1 MGGFMLSRRHLLA
14 STAAFA
20 TTAATG
26 VFSPSAFGAGL
37 AAPTAAPLDGLMA
50 AFFDE
55 NLKRNPEG
63 ATLLGLDKGANAA
76 LKTRL
81 RDESAAGIAAD
92 KALNASQLSRLKALD
107 AGALAGMD
115 RVNYDTLA
123 YVAESRAAVLAF
135 DFGGT
140 SFGPSPYVVSQ
151 LTGAYQSVPDF
162 LDTKH
167 SIANAADADA
177 YLSRLESFAEQLDDN
192 TERMK
197 HDSALGVI
205 PPDFLL
211 DTTLAQ
217 MTATRTTSDKSLL
230 VTSIARR
237 AKEKGL
243 SGNYATEAAKIY
255 DDKIGPALDRQIA
268 ETRALRAGATHD
280 AGVWKIRDGEAFY
293 AATLRAATTTAKSP
307 DEIHQ
312 LGIDQAKEITARLD
326 GLLKAQGLTSGT
338 VGERISALA
347 KDPRSL
353 YPNTDAGKADAIAYC
368 NQRLNEIRPKLPA
381 VFRRL
386 PNYSFEVRRVPPQ
399 TEPGA
404 ASAFSQGPALDGSR
418 PGIVYFNLH
427 DSAEWPKWALS
438 TTVFHEGL
446 PGHQLEG
453 GLALANT
460 QLPLI
465 RKVIGF
471 SGYAEGWALYAEQ
484 LADEIGMYDDDPLGR
499 IGYLKFQL
507 FRANRC
513 VVDTGI
519 HHLKWTREQAIAYF
533 VDGDGEVPGF
543 ATREVERYC
552 ATPGQACSYKIGH
565 TVWTRARERA
575 KAALGARYDIKDF
588 HEAGLD
594 CGRVPLDVLDGVI
607 DRYIDR
613 MKV

>member
-1 MGGFMLSRRHLLA
+1 MLSRRHLLA
-14 STAAFA
+14 STAAVVTA
-20 TTAATG
+20 AATG
-26 VFSPSAFGAGL
+26 AFIPPAFGAETGAP
-37 AAPTAAPLDGLMA
+37 AAAQLNALMVT
-50 AFFDE
+50 FFEE
-55 NLKRNPEG
+55 NLRENPEG
-63 ATLLGLDKGANAA
+63 ATLLGLDKGANAG
-76 LKTRL
+76 LKGKL
-81 RDESAAGIAAD
+81 RDESAAGLAAA
-92 KALNASQLSRLKALD
+92 KALNASQLQRLKALD
-107 AGALAGMD
+107 AGTLSGMD
-115 RVNYDTLA
+115 RVNYDTLV
-123 YVAESRAAVLAF
+123 YVAESRAAVTAF

-151 LTGAYQSVPDF
+151 LTGAYQSIPDF

-167 SIANAADADA
+167 SIATPADADA
-177 YLSRLESFAEQLDDN
+177 YLARLEAFAVQVDGN
-192 TERMK
+192 TARMQ
-197 HDSALGVI
+197 HDSALGVV

-217 MTATRTTSDKSLL
+217 LTATRTTADKSLL
-230 VTSIARR
+230 VTSIAKR

-243 SGNYATEAAKIY
+243 PDSYAAQAAKIY
-255 DDKIGPALDRQIA
+255 DAKIGPALDRQIA
-268 ETRALRAGATHD
+268 ETRALRTNATHD
-280 AGVWKIRDGEAFY
+280 AGVWKIKEGEAFY
-293 AATLRAATTTAKSP
+293 AATLRSATTTAKNP

-312 LGIDQAKEITARLD
+312 LGLDQGKDITARLD
-326 GLLKAQGLTSGT
+326 VLLRAQGLTKGT
-338 VGERISALA
+338 VGERISALS
-347 KDPRSL
+347 KDPKSL

-368 NQRLNEIRPKLPA
+368 NQRLNEIRPKLPT

-386 PNYSFEVRRVPPQ
+386 PPYAFEVRRVPPQ

-465 RKVIGF
+465 RKAIGF

-513 VVDTGI
+513 VVDTAI
-519 HHLKWTREQAIAYF
+519 HHLKWSSEQAIAYF
-533 VDGDGEVPGF
+533 VDGDGDPPGF

-552 ATPGQACSYKIGH
+552 ATPGQACSYKLGH
-565 TVWTRARERA
+565 TVWTKARERA
-575 KAALGARYDIKDF
+575 KMALGARYDIKDF

-607 DRYIDR
+607 DRYIAQA
-613 MKV
+613 KAA